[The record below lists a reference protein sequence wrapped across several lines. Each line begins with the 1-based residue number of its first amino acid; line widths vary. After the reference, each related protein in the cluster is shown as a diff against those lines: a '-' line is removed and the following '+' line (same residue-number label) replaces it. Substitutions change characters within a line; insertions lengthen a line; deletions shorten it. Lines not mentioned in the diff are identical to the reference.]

1 MKKCF
6 LAISFVV
13 SILICSSCT
22 INKPVEQVKTITVS
36 GSGSVSVKPDLVH
49 LKFLVKTSDWN
60 VSNAVEKN
68 AQNSANVIA
77 AIKEVGVDNEDIS
90 TSDYRISQDNSK
102 DYPGMYTVYNYISVL
117 IRNIDIAGKVVDVSV
132 KDKVG
137 ANGITSFEF
146 GISDK
151 STAIRQAR
159 TLAVQNAQD
168 AASLLAGAS
177 GCKVGS
183 VVEIREN
190 YANSAP
196 IMFKSN
202 GASMSFDAATKFE
215 PGSMEVSSNVTMTFN
230 LAQ

>member
-6 LAISFVV
+6 LGISFVV

-102 DYPGMYTVYNYISVL
+102 DYPGKYTVTNSITVL
-117 IRNIDIAGKVVDVSV
+117 VRNIEKTGNVIDEAV
-132 KDKVG
+132 KNG
-137 ANGITSFEF
+137 ANGLTSFEYSV
-146 GISDK
+146 SD
-151 STAIRQAR
+151 TATALRQAR
-159 TLAVQNAQD
+159 TLAVQDAQD
-168 AASLLAGAS
+168 AAALLAGAS
-177 GCKVGS
+177 GCILGNVMD
-183 VVEIREN
+183 IQEN
-190 YANSAP
+190 GHSSYANTRMLKAVAFDSTTTP
-196 IMFKSN
+196 IEAGTVTIST
-202 GASMSFDAATKFE
+202 S
-215 PGSMEVSSNVTMTFN
+215 VSITYA
-230 LAQ
+230 LQ